1 MRKLLSLVVVLA
13 AAFCA
18 ATAAGQT
25 GPDGGDKI
33 RIVGVTPSRP
43 VVAGRG
49 NEFTVEV
56 EYDLQSAEKGEINLG
71 FNTKRSDG
79 YTISKTAKVSKGAGT
94 LTLKTKVTPPKRGPG
109 GRFVCYVNLSKRPHE
124 SVWKPLASQSQEIP
138 LVNTEKGGNQ

>member
-1 MRKLLSLVVVLA
+1 MGKLLRLVVVLA

-18 ATAAGQT
+18 ATVAGQT
-25 GPDGGDKI
+25 SPDVGDKI
-33 RIVGVTPSRP
+33 RIVSVTPSRP
-43 VVAGRG
+43 VVAGSR

-94 LTLKTKVTPPKRGPG
+94 LTLKSKVTPPKR
-109 GRFVCYVNLSKRPHE
+109 
-124 SVWKPLASQSQEIP
+124 
-138 LVNTEKGGNQ
+138 